1 MEIKHT
7 VMPTNA
13 EVKELFDVV
22 ANAYKASYGTA
33 ERQNAAVMVAEHTF
47 CQALANKLAEA
58 FDLGYKVGAAHANV
72 KDDEMY
78 KL

>member
-33 ERQNAAVMVAEHTF
+33 ERQNAAVMVAEHAF

-58 FDLGYKVGAAHANV
+58 FDLGYKVGAAHANTA
-72 KDDEMY
+72 DDKMY
-78 KL
+78 A